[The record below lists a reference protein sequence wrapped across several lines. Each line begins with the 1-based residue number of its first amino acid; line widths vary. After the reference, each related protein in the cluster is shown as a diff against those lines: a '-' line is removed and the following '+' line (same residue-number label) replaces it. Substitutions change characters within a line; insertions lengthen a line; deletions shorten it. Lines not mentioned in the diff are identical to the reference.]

1 MNKFVASSLI
11 GLCLMAAAPAAMAK
25 TAPATVRIGVPSQI
39 GATGKAQLTMATDF
53 MDRAFKQEF
62 AGSGTAV
69 EWVPVP
75 GAGPGIN
82 EALAGKR
89 VDFAIYGD
97 FPAIVGRAGGLR
109 IKMVL
114 SAIRGSNS
122 YLMVPPS
129 STATSIKDI
138 KGKRL
143 ADSKGR
149 PWNFAFSELLATNG
163 FTESDFQI
171 FDLNPG
177 EETAA
182 LASGSLEAAYM
193 PLPFAFMLEEKKIA
207 KIIWSTRDLPMTWKF
222 MSSVF
227 VTDDFAKAHPETTQK
242 VIDGFVMAFHYAGL
256 PENRDEILRENV
268 FPGGTFEL
276 ATKEYSGLLFR
287 DMYTPDIDPYVVAHY
302 KQAVAFMAEHKMIR
316 AAFSVDD
323 WIDDHYVEAAEKSL
337 HLEKFWPGFDAE
349 GKSRATPGE

>member
-1 MNKFVASSLI
+1 MNKFVASSVI
-11 GLCLMAAAPAAMAK
+11 GLRLKAAASAAA
-25 TAPATVRIGVPSQI
+25 AETVRIGVPSQI

-62 AGSGTAV
+62 AGSGTTV

-75 GAGPGIN
+75 GAGPGVN

-97 FPAIVGRAGGLR
+97 FPAIVGRAGGLQ

-114 SAIRGSNS
+114 SAIRGSNT
-122 YLMVPPS
+122 YLMVPPN

-143 ADSKGR
+143 AVSKGR
-149 PWNFAFSELLATNG
+149 PWNFAFSQLLATNG

-193 PLPFAFMLEEKKIA
+193 ATPFGYMLEEKKIA
-207 KIIWSTRDLPMTWKF
+207 KIIWSTRDLPMTWKY
-222 MSSVF
+222 MASVF
-227 VTDDFAKAHPETTQK
+227 MTDAFAKAHPATTQK
-242 VIDGFVMAFHYAGL
+242 VIDGFVEAFHYAGL
-256 PENRDEILRENV
+256 PENRDEILHENV
-268 FPGGTFEL
+268 TPGGTFDL
-276 ATKEYSGLLFR
+276 AEKEFADQPFR
-287 DMYTPDIDPYVVAHY
+287 DRYDPGIDPYVVAHY
-302 KQAVAFMAEHKMIR
+302 KQAVAFMAKHKMIR
-316 AAFSVDD
+316 AAFPVDD
-323 WIDDHYVEAAEKSL
+323 WIDAHYVEAAEKAQ

-349 GKSRATPGE
+349 GKSRAKPGE